1 MAEKTY
7 RIGGMDCAN
16 CAREVE
22 TGVARLSGVNSVR
35 VDFATAKMR
44 LDGDVPFEVLKQR
57 VEALGKTIEDPS
69 LNPAPQGGEGLNTP
83 LDVMGKGSEGGVSG
97 FARYLLARRET
108 QLAVV
113 GGAVVLLA
121 LAARLLFPGL
131 VPVAD
136 ALYVLATLVAGYPI
150 ARSGLRTLFINRDFN
165 INLLMTLAAVGAIF
179 IQETAEAATVIFLF
193 AIGEA
198 LEGYT
203 ADRARNSLRGLMTLA
218 PAQAVR
224 LRLTPSE
231 PLPPTAHAERFTSPR
246 LQEAG
251 VRAEEVVPV
260 EDLRLG
266 DRILV
271 RPGERIPMDGDVL
284 AGESGVNQSPITGE
298 SLPVHKSPGAP
309 VFAGTVNGDGAL
321 EIRVTR
327 LAADNTLSR
336 IIRLVEEAQSV
347 RAPSQR
353 LIDRFARVYT
363 PGVVVV
369 AALVALL
376 PPLLFNAPFYDV
388 PGVTQGWLYRALELL
403 VIACPCSL
411 VISTPVTIISAI
423 TAAARRGVLI
433 KGGAHLEALGSV
445 KAVAFDKTGT
455 LTTGQPAVLDVRSV
469 DCETGEDCAGND
481 DLLALAAAV
490 ERRSTH
496 PLAQAIVRAAEERD
510 LHDRYAPAEAVTT
523 LAGRGIQGQ
532 VNGKTVTV
540 GSHSLFDLE
549 HPHAANLCDQIE
561 AAEAGGQTAMLLSD
575 GERVRGFIAVADAA
589 RADSRAVVNDLKAL
603 GLFTVMLTGD
613 NAAVADSVGRA
624 VGVGEIRAGLLPA
637 DKVDAVKDL
646 QARYGAV
653 VMVGDGINDTP
664 ALAAAS
670 VGVAMGG
677 AGSAQALETA
687 DVALMAD
694 DLTQLP
700 YAVRLS
706 RFARDIIRQNIG
718 LSLGMKLAF
727 MLLAVAGLG
736 TMWLAVFADMGM
748 SLAVTL
754 NGMRPLRTK

>member
-1 MAEKTY
+1 MAHEKTY
-7 RIGGMDCAN
+7 TIGGMDCAN

-22 TGVARLSGVNSVR
+22 TGVAKLSGVNGAR
-35 VDFATAKMR
+35 VDFATAKLH
-44 LDGDVPFEVLKQR
+44 LDGDVPFEVLKRR

-69 LNPAPQGGEGLNTP
+69 LQGREGLTP
-83 LDVMGKGSEGGVSG
+83 HVMGSGGGVSG
-97 FARYLLARRET
+97 FVRYLLARRET
-108 QLAVV
+108 QLAIV
-113 GGAVVLLA
+113 GGLILLLA
-121 LAARLLFPGL
+121 LAARLLFPAFA
-131 VPVAD
+131 PVSD
-136 ALYVLATLVAGYPI
+136 ALYVLATLVAGYPV
-150 ARSGLRTLFINRDFN
+150 ARSGLRTLLINHDFN
-165 INLLMTLAAVGAIF
+165 INLLMTIAAVGAIF

-203 ADRARNSLRGLMTLA
+203 ADRARNSLRSLMTLA

-224 LRLTPSE
+224 LRSTPPE
-231 PLPPTAHAERFTSPR
+231 PLPPTSDTERFTPPR
-246 LQEAG
+246 PEGEGPG

-260 EDLRLG
+260 EALRLG

-284 AGESGVNQSPITGE
+284 SGESGVNQAPITGE
-298 SLPVHKSPGAP
+298 SLPVRKTPGAP
-309 VFAGTVNGDGAL
+309 VFAGTVNGEGAL

-369 AALVALL
+369 AAGVALL

-455 LTTGQPAVLDVRSV
+455 LTTGQPAVLDVRSI
-469 DCETGEDCAGND
+469 DCETGEDCAGNE

-510 LHDRYAPAEAVTT
+510 LHQVYRPAEAVTA
-523 LAGRGIQGQ
+523 LAGRGVQGQ
-532 VNGKTVTV
+532 VNGKTVTI

-549 HPHAANLCDQIE
+549 HPHAREFCDLIE
-561 AAEAGGQTAMLLSD
+561 AAEQQGRTAVLLSD
-575 GERVRGFIAVADAA
+575 GDRVRGFITVADAA
-589 RADSRAVVNDLKAL
+589 RADSRDVVDELKAL

-624 VGVGEIRAGLLPA
+624 VGVGEIRA
-637 DKVDAVKDL
+637 
-646 QARYGAV
+646 
-653 VMVGDGINDTP
+653 
-664 ALAAAS
+664 
-670 VGVAMGG
+670 
-677 AGSAQALETA
+677 
-687 DVALMAD
+687 
-694 DLTQLP
+694 
-700 YAVRLS
+700 
-706 RFARDIIRQNIG
+706 
-718 LSLGMKLAF
+718 
-727 MLLAVAGLG
+727 
-736 TMWLAVFADMGM
+736 
-748 SLAVTL
+748 
-754 NGMRPLRTK
+754 